1 MNKEYTYYKSR
12 KYFTL
17 VDLIPAI
24 IIVVAI
30 IVTLVLLLQPD
41 GNVVKIYSDGSL
53 IGEYSLTEDRTV
65 TINNDG
71 EENVICIDD
80 GYVYMLSANCSNG
93 ICLNYGKISRNGR
106 EIVCVPHG
114 LVVIIERNDDLD
126 AITGA

>member
-12 KYFTL
+12 KYSTL

-30 IVTLVLLLQPD
+30 IVTLVLLFQSD

-71 EENVICIDD
+71 EENVIRIED

-106 EIVCVPHG
+106 EIVCAPHG
-114 LVVIIERNDDLD
+114 LVVIIERDDDLD